1 MDLRAIRRRPI
12 SIYLAPNITDVV
24 LLKPLL
30 TLFVQQTLDILM
42 RERRSKSLPVYFLL
56 DEFRQLKKMSDITD
70 KMPYVAEYNIKMA
83 FIIQDLKNLDE
94 IYGETARHS
103 LLGNCGYQLVLGAN
117 DQATADYAS
126 RALGKRTARYKSESR
141 TIELF
146 GLPRRTKVEQI
157 RERDLMM
164 PQEIRQMPGDK
175 MILIV
180 QGQKPIFGDKLR
192 FFETQPFKSAV
203 AYSYANVPD
212 VPPLEYV
219 PERPVPATTEAYAGE
234 IASGDEESAPTGIGD
249 AQAASVKE
257 PLLGRRGGIALKPQG
272 RPRTL
277 PSDKVHVGTAA
288 VAPRRVSTG
297 TEGSSS
303 SRARNEWSTA
313 STISERVKHAEER
326 LKPTAEKLKHIV
338 AKRVGATTSASP
350 QRRRSY
356 LEIFDATIPDPLDIG
371 LATE

>member
-1 MDLRAIRRRPI
+1 
-12 SIYLAPNITDVV
+12 
-24 LLKPLL
+24 
-30 TLFVQQTLDILM
+30 
-42 RERRSKSLPVYFLL
+42 VYFLL

-146 GLPRRTKVEQI
+146 GWPRRTKVEQI

-164 PQEIRQMPGDK
+164 PQEIRQMPADK
-175 MILIV
+175 IILIV
-180 QGQKPIFGDKLR
+180 QGQQPIFGDKLR

-212 VPPLEYV
+212 VPPIEYL
-219 PERPVPATTEAYAGE
+219 PERPVLATTEAYVGQTGPTQEFIPVVAADSQNASIAG
-234 IASGDEESAPTGIGD
+234 ATQRRTLRTSPTDNSKSAKPAIQPRNPTGM
-249 AQAASVKE
+249 
-257 PLLGRRGGIALKPQG
+257 
-272 RPRTL
+272 PRKGSNSKSSGER
-277 PSDKVHVGTAA
+277 SDHSLI
-288 VAPRRVSTG
+288 R
-297 TEGSSS
+297 E
-303 SRARNEWSTA
+303 RAR
-313 STISERVKHAEER
+313 HAEER
-326 LKPTAEKLKHIV
+326 LKPTAEKLKQIV
-338 AKRVGATTSASP
+338 SAKVGSPGATTP

-356 LEIFDATIPDPLDIG
+356 LEIFDATVPDPLDIG
-371 LATE
+371 LTT